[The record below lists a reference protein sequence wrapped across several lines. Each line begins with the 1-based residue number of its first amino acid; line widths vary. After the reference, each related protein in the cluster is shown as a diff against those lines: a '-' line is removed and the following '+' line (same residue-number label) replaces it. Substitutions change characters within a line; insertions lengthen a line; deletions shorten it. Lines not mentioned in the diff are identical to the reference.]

1 MSRRRSRV
9 STGSTNLPQLTHH
22 TRAARVKPQ
31 KPNRLNTQ
39 SKARLQMRNVF
50 PPRVKP
56 ASPKQGPAYPPLK
69 NIHAVPNPVDYDR
82 KLGFTE
88 LSAQKCR
95 TRADLH
101 EKHRRG
107 RLPGLTA
114 VDLDDDGVIDTT
126 EIRLAAVLREMDGAE
141 GMSEADKIRH
151 GRKLLAKELIMD
163 MDQME
168 YLRMGKQ
175 FENVSREA
183 AVDMIATDPNFRQ
196 HFNAFLIKKSHS
208 KVDEFDRSQ
217 KYAATDDQC
226 APGGRAKP
234 RSSQGSARTEYLASI
249 EVQSC
254 GACPQH
260 QHRRSVSPCNRGL
273 QHTWRV

>member
-1 MSRRRSRV
+1 
-9 STGSTNLPQLTHH
+9 
-22 TRAARVKPQ
+22 
-31 KPNRLNTQ
+31 
-39 SKARLQMRNVF
+39 MRNVF

-196 HFNAFLIKKSHS
+196 HFNAFLIKKATAKLMSS
-208 KVDEFDRSQ
+208 T
-217 KYAATDDQC
+217 AAKNTLQ
-226 APGGRAKP
+226 
-234 RSSQGSARTEYLASI
+234 QMTSARREAEQSHAAHRAAHERNIWRASKSRAAELARNINTADRFRLATEGFNTLGAYNNFLA
-249 EVQSC
+249 
-254 GACPQH
+254 
-260 QHRRSVSPCNRGL
+260 RNKDVSLARVNRMKP
-273 QHTWRV
+273 